1 MDRDSKLNE
10 IELKKF
16 ERNRRLN
23 HISENNLLGR
33 DYILIVLSLLIM
45 TFSVIFVTYNATE
58 IFAWYAID
66 SKSEWGNTI
75 STFFIILSAL
85 HICFLVYLIVLYIKY
100 KETPTASDE
109 DLPTCTVIVPAY
121 NEGKLVYETLLSLA
135 GSDYPMDKL
144 EILAIDDG
152 SKDDT
157 WLWIQKA
164 KEILGERLQIFKQ
177 PQNLGKRH
185 ALYKGFTEGKGEIF
199 VTVDSDS
206 IVDDNTLRNLV
217 SPFHFD
223 KKCGA
228 VAGNVRVL
236 NKPDGVIP
244 KMLNISFTFSFEFVR
259 SAQSTVGSV
268 FCTPGALA
276 AYRREA
282 VLNCL
287 DEWMNQLFM
296 GKPSTIGEDRAITNM
311 ILKQGYNV
319 LYQKNANVYT
329 NVPEQYENLYKM
341 YLRWERSNIREN
353 IMMSKF
359 AFSNFNKENVT
370 ALRIMLLMQWLNVVL
385 AIPLFIC
392 ILYFFVTNPLYFIAS
407 SLTGIL
413 IFSSVQV
420 LFYTRKYSFLEGL
433 LAYCYS
439 IFYLFSLC
447 WITPYS
453 ILTASNGGWLTREVK

>member
-1 MDRDSKLNE
+1 MVVKSSKLNE
-10 IELKKF
+10 IDLKKL
-16 ERNRRLN
+16 ERNLILKD
-23 HISENNLLGR
+23 ISDNSLLKR
-33 DYILIVLSLLIM
+33 DYVLIGIALLIM
-45 TFSVIFVTYNATE
+45 TLAVLFVTDNATE
-58 IFAWYAID
+58 IFAWYTID
-66 SKSEWGNTI
+66 TQSER
-75 STFFIILSAL
+75 SIILYTVLIIFSSL
-85 HICFLVYLIVLYIKY
+85 HVLFLIYLFSLYIKY
-100 KETPTASDE
+100 KQTPTAADE

-135 GSDYPMDKL
+135 GSNYPMDKL
-144 EILAIDDG
+144 EILAVDDG

-164 KEILGERLQIFKQ
+164 KEVLGNRLQIFQQ
-177 PQNLGKRH
+177 PKNMGKRH
-185 ALYKGFTEGKGEIF
+185 ALYRGFTEGTGEIF
-199 VTVDSDS
+199 VTVDSDC
-206 IVDDNTLRNLV
+206 IVDDNTLRNLL

-228 VAGNVRVL
+228 VAGNVHVL
-236 NKPDGVIP
+236 NKTEGIIP

-276 AYRREA
+276 AYKREA
-282 VLNCL
+282 VMHCL

-319 LYQKNANVYT
+319 LYQNNAHVYT
-329 NVPEQYENLYKM
+329 NVPVKYENLYKM

-353 IMMSKF
+353 IMMSRF
-359 AFSNFNKENVT
+359 AFSNFNKDNVG
-370 ALRIMLLMQWLNVVL
+370 ALRLILFMQWLKVIT

-392 ILYFFVTNPLYFIAS
+392 IVYFFISNPLYFIAS
-407 SLTGIL
+407 SLAGIL
-413 IFSSVQV
+413 VFSSIQ
-420 LFYTRKYSFLEGL
+420 LFFYARKYSFREGL

-447 WITPYS
+447 WITPYA
-453 ILTASNGGWLTREVK
+453 ILTASNGGWLTREK

>member
-10 IELKKF
+10 IELKKS
-16 ERNRRLN
+16 ERNLRLE
-23 HISENNLLGR
+23 HISKNNLIGR
-33 DYILIVLSLLIM
+33 DYILIVLALLIM
-45 TFSVIFVTYNATE
+45 TFAMVFVTCNLTE
-58 IFAWYAID
+58 FFAWYAID
-66 SKSEWGNTI
+66 SKSKWGIII
-75 STFFIILSAL
+75 STLLIILSSL
-85 HICFLVYLIVLYIKY
+85 QILYLIYLLILYIKY
-100 KETPTASDE
+100 KEVPTTAAK

-135 GSDYPMDKL
+135 GSDYPKDKL

-157 WLWIQKA
+157 WLWILKA
-164 KEILGERLQIFKQ
+164 KEVLGERLQIFKQ
-177 PQNLGKRH
+177 PQNLGKKH
-185 ALYKGFTEGKGEIF
+185 ALYKGFKEGKGEIF
-199 VTVDSDS
+199 VTVDSDC
-206 IVDDNTLRNLV
+206 IVDDNTIKNLV
-217 SPFHFD
+217 SPFHLN

-236 NKPDGVIP
+236 NKLDGIIP

-329 NVPEQYENLYKM
+329 NVPFKYENLYKM

-359 AFSNFNKENVT
+359 SFSNFNKENLA
-370 ALRIMLLMQWLNVVL
+370 ALRIMLLMEWVNMLI
-385 AIPLFIC
+385 AIPLFCC
-392 ILYFFVTNPLYFIAS
+392 IFYFFITNPIYFITS

-413 IFSSVQV
+413 IFSSIQL
-420 LFYTRKYSFLEGL
+420 LFYARKYSFLEGL

-453 ILTASNGGWLTREVK
+453 ILTMSNGGWLTREVK